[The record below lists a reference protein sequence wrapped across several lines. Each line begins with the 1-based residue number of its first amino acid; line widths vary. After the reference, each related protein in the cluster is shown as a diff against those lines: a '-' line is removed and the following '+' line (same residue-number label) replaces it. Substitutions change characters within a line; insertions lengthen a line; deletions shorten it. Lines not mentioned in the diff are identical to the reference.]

1 MWVSPFGYLR
11 IDGYVLLPA
20 AFRSLSRPSSAPGA
34 KAFALRSF
42 CLTCFRMYSV
52 THGWSVSFL
61 KQFYLILEYLVLDFG
76 RLKNYFHISLI
87 VSVFGFQGTL
97 YISTTSF
104 RMIVFKE
111 SGIHLLSHIV
121 SNIVPSAA

>member
-87 VSVFGFQGTL
+87 VSVFGFQGRFTL
-97 YISTTSF
+97 Y
-104 RMIVFKE
+104 E
-111 SGIHLLSHIV
+111 
-121 SNIVPSAA
+121 